1 MLYRRDIDGLRAI
14 AVLTVIFFHAGFK
27 LFSGGFVGVD
37 VFFVISGYLITSI
50 ILRAHQTGR
59 YTWHDFYIRRA
70 RRILPALF
78 FVILVCLPL
87 SWHWFLPGDLKDF
100 GQSVVATTLFSSN
113 LFFWL
118 KTGYFDIEAEFKP
131 LLHTW
136 SLAVEEQ
143 YYLFF
148 PLLLSLCLKNSSKAF
163 RLTLIFLVLAS
174 LAWAQFGSQFHPSAN
189 FFLFPSR
196 IWELGIGALIAL
208 YLHNK
213 EATTKSV
220 VSERVHPYLTVL
232 GFVLILISV
241 FSFNQHLP
249 YPSLYTLVPV
259 AGTGLIILF
268 SNEKKLIGSF
278 LSSRILVALGLIS
291 YSAYLWHQPLFAFTR
306 YRTLGEIS
314 TQTAIC
320 IIVVTFV
327 VASLSWRFIES
338 PFRRGVTSGSNIK
351 FALLAALLSL
361 GFVVFGVGAHYTDG
375 YASIRTFSGLPASYL
390 NVAQVDRKIIRGV
403 DGALCVSNSGSLCQ
417 VSASPVSDQ
426 NILLLG
432 DSHSADLTNQF
443 KLFAD
448 QHHINAWQMSFPGCG
463 FMQSQVVGNSSCA
476 ATRELILN
484 KASAHAFT
492 EIFLIGNYFVHT
504 QGRTEFARAIDINSL
519 RDFIEALLKTGTK
532 VVFFVPRITFNY
544 SPTRAAILTKLPELV
559 PLVDPLNDAAWL
571 AGLSTLKNQV
581 NFVMFDQ
588 ANVLIQNGCGSV
600 DCFNG
605 HTKDMM
611 PLYRDQSHLTEF
623 GSSVVFD
630 AFRKS
635 RNLP

>member
-37 VFFVISGYLITSI
+37 IFFVISGYLITSI

-59 YTWHDFYIRRA
+59 YTLHDFYIRRA

-148 PLLLSLCLKNSSKAF
+148 PLLLSLCLKKSSQVF
-163 RLTLIFLVLAS
+163 RLSLILLVVSS
-174 LAWAQFGSQFHPSAN
+174 LAWAQFGSRVHPSAN
-189 FFLFPSR
+189 FFLFSSR
-196 IWELGIGALIAL
+196 MWELGIGALMAL
-208 YLHNK
+208 YMSNK
-213 EATTKSV
+213 EAIPKSV
-220 VSERVHPYLTVL
+220 YSEQLHSYLTVL
-232 GFVLILISV
+232 GFVLILVSV
-241 FSFNQHLP
+241 FSFDQFLP
-249 YPSLYTLVPV
+249 HPSLYTLVPV
-259 AGTGLIILF
+259 VGTGLIILF
-268 SNEKKLIGSF
+268 SNEKTRIGLF
-278 LSSRILVALGLIS
+278 LSSRVLVGLGLIS
-291 YSAYLWHQPLFAFTR
+291 YSAYLWHQPLFAFAR
-306 YRTLGEIS
+306 YQTLGEIS
-314 TQTAIC
+314 TQTAFC
-320 IIVVTFV
+320 LIVLTFV
-327 VASLSWRFIES
+327 VAGLSWRFIES
-338 PFRRGVTSGSNIK
+338 PFRRDVAPVSNIK
-351 FALLAALLSL
+351 FALLAILLSL
-361 GFVVFGVGAHYTDG
+361 IFVGFGIGAHYTDG
-375 YASIRTFSGLPASYL
+375 YASIRTISGLPSNYL
-390 NVAQVDRKIIRGV
+390 KVAQVDRKVIRGV
-403 DGALCVSNSGSLCQ
+403 DGALCVANTGSLCQ
-417 VSASPVSDQ
+417 VNSSPVSDQ

-448 QHHINAWQMSFPGCG
+448 QQHINAWQMSFPGCG

-476 ATRELILN
+476 AARQLILN
-484 KASAHAFT
+484 KAAAQAFT

-544 SPTRAAILTKLPELV
+544 SPTRAAALNKLPELV

-571 AGLSTLKNQV
+571 EGMSTLKNQV
-581 NFVMFDQ
+581 NFVIFDQ
-588 ANVLIQNGCGSV
+588 ANVLIQEGCGSV

-605 HTKDMM
+605 HTMDLM

-623 GSSVVFD
+623 GSSAVFD
-630 AFRKS
+630 AFIKTRS
-635 RNLP
+635 TP

>member
-1 MLYRRDIDGLRAI
+1 M
-14 AVLTVIFFHAGFK
+14 
-27 LFSGGFVGVD
+27 
-37 VFFVISGYLITSI
+37 
-50 ILRAHQTGR
+50 
-59 YTWHDFYIRRA
+59 
-70 RRILPALF
+70 
-78 FVILVCLPL
+78 
-87 SWHWFLPGDLKDF
+87 PGDLKDF

-136 SLAVEEQ
+136 SHAVEEQ

-148 PLLLSLCLKNSSKAF
+148 PLLLSLCLKKSSQVF
-163 RLTLIFLVLAS
+163 RLIVIFLVVSS
-174 LAWAQFGSQFHPSAN
+174 LAWAQFGSRVHPSAN

-196 IWELGIGALIAL
+196 MWELGIGALIAL
-208 YLHNK
+208 YISNK
-213 EATTKSV
+213 EAIPKSV
-220 VSERVHPYLTVL
+220 YSEQLHSYLTVL
-232 GFVLILISV
+232 GFVLILVSV
-241 FSFNQHLP
+241 FSFDQFLP
-249 YPSLYTLVPV
+249 HPSLYTLVPV
-259 AGTGLIILF
+259 VGTGLIILF
-268 SNEKKLIGSF
+268 SNEKTRIGLF
-278 LSSRILVALGLIS
+278 LSSRVLVGLGLIS
-291 YSAYLWHQPLFAFTR
+291 YSAYLWHQPLFAFAR
-306 YRTLGEIS
+306 YQTLGELS
-314 TQTAIC
+314 TQTAVC
-320 IIVVTFV
+320 LVVLTFV
-327 VASLSWRFIES
+327 AAGLSWRFIES
-338 PFRRGVTSGSNIK
+338 PFRRAVAPVSNIK
-351 FALLAALLSL
+351 FALLAILLSL
-361 GFVVFGVGAHYTDG
+361 IFVGFGIGAHYTDG
-375 YASIRTFSGLPASYL
+375 YASIRTISGLPSNYL
-390 NVAQVDRKIIRGV
+390 KVAQVDRKVIRGV
-403 DGALCVSNSGSLCQ
+403 DGALCVANTGSLCQ

-476 ATRELILN
+476 AARELILN
-484 KASAHAFT
+484 KAAAQAFT

-532 VVFFVPRITFNY
+532 VVFFVPRINFNY
-544 SPTRAAILTKLPELV
+544 SPTRAAALNKLPELV

-571 AGLSTLKNQV
+571 AGMSALKNQV

-588 ANVLIQNGCGSV
+588 ANVLIQEGCGSV

-605 HTKDMM
+605 HTKDLM

-623 GSSVVFD
+623 GSSTVFD
-630 AFRKS
+630 AFLKS
-635 RNLP
+635 RSTP